1 MAIQA
6 RRSCRQCQQAPGG
19 GQVAGGRLL
28 AITVE
33 AAEELD
39 PGVEINAVIE

>member
-1 MAIQA
+1 VATFWPLA
-6 RRSCRQCQQAPGG
+6 VRDGSPGRG
-19 GQVAGGRLL
+19 EVAGEGLL